1 MENKDPEEKP
11 VHEDAFEADADIDL
25 SGVNVSVDH
34 EKMLV
39 SNAFLLFIAALD
51 TTSATLTFCV
61 FYLLKYPDI
70 QEKLRQEILEVV
82 GDEEDLTF
90 DHIQSMKY
98 MDNVLYETLRKSH
111 PFAHILERECTM
123 DYKIPGTDYVVRKGE
138 VVNFSFLYERM
149 KESKSSFLNPEEFDP
164 SNFDHSNNP
173 DHFSFLGFGQG
184 PRNCVGKRYA
194 MITMKLA
201 LVPLLKNY
209 RLVKTENSPEELKLF
224 KFLAGADVR
233 FHAVPI

>member
-1 MENKDPEEKP
+1 
-11 VHEDAFEADADIDL
+11 
-25 SGVNVSVDH
+25 
-34 EKMLV
+34 MLLGPIIQLGPQERV
-39 SNAFLLFIAALD
+39 TLLKRFLLKENN
-51 TTSATLTFCV
+51 TSFSN
-61 FYLLKYPDI
+61 PD
-70 QEKLRQEILEVV
+70 
-82 GDEEDLTF
+82 
-90 DHIQSMKY
+90 
-98 MDNVLYETLRKSH
+98 
-111 PFAHILERECTM
+111 
-123 DYKIPGTDYVVRKGE
+123 
-138 VVNFSFLYERM
+138 
-149 KESKSSFLNPEEFDP
+149 EFDP
-164 SNFDHSNNP
+164 SNFDHSNKP